1 MIKTIFASLLLFV
14 LLATGALAQQQG
26 GRDFVAV
33 EVSNIAMPSM
43 VSVEA
48 MSVINTSIVMFGMSR
63 QQAVLKDVGTG
74 IVIDNKGHILCK
86 NNLVDD
92 VEIVMITFSDGT
104 KKQGE
109 VLVNDRYYDLALL
122 KVNTAGLN
130 LKPVKVGDPSK
141 ASPGDSA
148 VVIGNSSGY
157 KGTVTY
163 GIISAFRDYRTP
175 NYVLV
180 PKMIQADAAINAG
193 NTGGAL
199 FNYKG
204 EFLGIHS
211 NPGAVRGDRANI
223 NFFIPSTMVMRL
235 TNEMIRTGKRP
246 FRPYIGI
253 LPYQRSRQ
261 QLADDLR
268 MYFDLPEEYWEIGVL
283 IEAVDETSVA
293 YEFGLMRGDLI
304 VRIEPTPGNL
314 IIMDGVGQLEQM
326 IQGWR
331 NKQIVI
337 FHVLRRN
344 MIVEVPVAVGGAPDT
359 VPRFYI

>member
-1 MIKTIFASLLLFV
+1 MTKTIFASLLLFV
-14 LLATGALAQQQG
+14 FLATGALAQQQG

-33 EVSNIAMPSM
+33 EVSNAAMPSM

-63 QQAVLKDVGTG
+63 QQAVLQDVGTG
-74 IVIDNKGHILCK
+74 IILDGKGHILCK

-92 VEIVMITFSDGT
+92 VDVVMITFNDGT

-109 VLVNDRYYDLALL
+109 VLVNDRYYDLALI
-122 KVNTAGLN
+122 KVNPSGLN
-130 LKPVKVGDPSK
+130 LKPIKVGDPSK
-141 ASPGDSA
+141 SNPGDSA
-148 VVIGNSSGY
+148 IVIGNSSGY

-193 NTGGAL
+193 NVGGAL

-204 EFLGIHS
+204 EFIGMHS

-223 NFFIPSTMVMRL
+223 NFFMPSPLVMRL
-235 TNEMIRTGKRP
+235 ANEMMRTGKRP
-246 FRPYIGI
+246 FRPYVGV

-283 IEAVDETSVA
+283 IEAVDETSSG

-314 IIMDGVGQLEQM
+314 ILMEGVGQLEQM
-326 IQGWR
+326 IQGFKS
-331 NKQIVI
+331 KQVVI

-344 MIVEVPVAVGGAPDT
+344 MIVEVAVAIGGAPDS
-359 VPRFYI
+359 VPRYYI